1 MPRRSLA
8 AAALA
13 GCLTLVGC
21 VTLTGCVGLSPTTPS
36 SGATVA
42 ASPGAPAPGASA
54 DLGPSGG
61 PSGPVGTPSPAAS
74 SASPTPS
81 PTATPWVDVRQHCA
95 FVEAART
102 ANGRLV
108 LDLDYVLFLTGP
120 EAEDAAEAD
129 GAEPPPN
136 DFYIVNDSTRLRT
149 SPVSPDAPLTVVL
162 DAAAGQV
169 PEGRPMAQGDWAAAL
184 RGPHGDAYRSTP
196 YWVTI
201 IDGTITEIRQQYV
214 P

>member
-13 GCLTLVGC
+13 SCLILAGCGGPAPATPAG
-21 VTLTGCVGLSPTTPS
+21 PTT
-36 SGATVA
+36 GAATA
-42 ASPGAPAPGASA
+42 TASTSAPA
-54 DLGPSGG
+54 GPTG
-61 PSGPVGTPSPAAS
+61 GTPG
-74 SASPTPS
+74 SPTPS
-81 PTATPWVDVRQHCA
+81 MTSATPTPTATPWVDARKHCA
-95 FVEAART
+95 FVKEART

-136 DFYIVNDSTRLRT
+136 DFYIVNDSTKLRT
-149 SPVSPDAPLTVVL
+149 SPVAPDAPLTVVL

-169 PEGRPMAQGDWAAAL
+169 PEGRTMAQGDWIAAL
-184 RGPHGDAYRSTP
+184 RGPHGDAFRSTP
-196 YWVTI
+196 YWVKI
-201 IDGTITEIRQQYV
+201 VDGTITEIRQQYV

>member
-1 MPRRSLA
+1 
-8 AAALA
+8 
-13 GCLTLVGC
+13 V
-21 VTLTGCVGLSPTTPS
+21 
-36 SGATVA
+36 
-42 ASPGAPAPGASA
+42 
-54 DLGPSGG
+54 
-61 PSGPVGTPSPAAS
+61 
-74 SASPTPS
+74 
-81 PTATPWVDVRQHCA
+81 TPWVDAQRHCA
-95 FVEAART
+95 FVKEART

-162 DAAAGQV
+162 DASAGLV
-169 PEGRPMAQGDWAAAL
+169 PEGRPMAQGDWVAAL
-184 RGPHGDAYRSTP
+184 RGPHGEAFRSTP

-201 IDGTITEIRQQYV
+201 VDGTITEIRQQYV